1 MTALHQDSESR
12 GGTIKAFNL
21 SRDYQEEKTHMSGL
35 RSEDRGKGA
44 GGVRQQSE
52 RSLLSQHLVPYNI
65 LLLEH
70 SPLQEILND
79 SSVPKPLQSRHHVI
93 HQAEQVHALHDS
105 QRFCQ
110 DVHLEVQHG
119 LREDG

>member
-1 MTALHQDSESR
+1 MRLSYHVRVSTVAVVSGRHN
-12 GGTIKAFNL
+12 IAFL
-21 SRDYQEEKTHMSGL
+21 IWSGL

-52 RSLLSQHLVPYNI
+52 RSLLSQHLVPHNI

-79 SSVPKPLQSRHHVI
+79 SSVPKPQQSRHHVI
-93 HQAEQVHALHDS
+93 HQAEQVYALHDS
-105 QRFCQ
+105 QRLCQ